1 MEKFLRKSIGL
12 VPWQWRGGI
21 KRIPLVAPLQR
32 WLLARFMEG
41 KPFVHTV
48 DAGPARGLRYPITL
62 PADKGIWTGTYELEL
77 AQAMAQAVPRGSVCL
92 DLGGWRGFFGGVM
105 ALAGAARVVI
115 FEPLPANAAQIRK
128 MIELNPG
135 LPVELM
141 EVAVS
146 EADGEIE
153 FCLMPETSMG
163 KMAASSFQPGTT
175 AGGRIKVRTVA
186 LDALVAS
193 GQLAAPAVIK
203 IDVEGAELFV
213 LRGARQLLAAHG
225 PKLFMEIHSHAL
237 GRDCRALLTEL
248 GYTVQ
253 TVEPGEPAVCHF
265 IATRKLTG
273 A

>member
-1 MEKFLRKSIGL
+1 MQTLLRKSIGL
-12 VPWQWRGGI
+12 VPWRWRGAI
-21 KRIPLVAPLQR
+21 KRIPLLAPFQR

-41 KPFVHTV
+41 RTFVHTV

-62 PADKGIWTGTYELEL
+62 PADKGIWTGAYELEL
-77 AQAMAQAVPRGSVCL
+77 AQTMAAAVPRGSVCL
-92 DLGGWRGFFGGVM
+92 DIGGWRGFFGGVM

-115 FEPLPANAAQIRK
+115 FEPLPANAEQIRK

-141 EVAVS
+141 EAAVS
-146 EADGEIE
+146 EANGEIE

-163 KMAASSFQPGTT
+163 KMAASSFQ
-175 AGGRIKVRTVA
+175 AGASGGERIKVRTIA
-186 LDALVAS
+186 IDAMVTA
-193 GQLAAPAVIK
+193 GQLKAPAVMK
-203 IDVEGAELFV
+203 IDVEGAELLV
-213 LRGARQLLAAHG
+213 LRGARQVLAAHG

-253 TVEPGEPAVCHF
+253 TVEPGEPEVCHF
-265 IATRKLTG
+265 IATRAPAKL
-273 A
+273 